1 MEPGDLHE
9 LQQQPLPPA
18 KVLVFDGDTGELT
31 IAPVQN
37 PVAPKDIVLHQ
48 IYETGFFHSG
58 IAAHAAEIGVQ
69 FNGE

>member
-1 MEPGDLHE
+1 MEPEDLHG

-31 IAPVQN
+31 IAPAQE
-37 PVAPKDIVLHQ
+37 PVAAKNIVLDQ
-48 IYETGFFHSG
+48 IYQTGFFHSG
-58 IAAHAAEIGVQ
+58 IAAHAAKIGVQ